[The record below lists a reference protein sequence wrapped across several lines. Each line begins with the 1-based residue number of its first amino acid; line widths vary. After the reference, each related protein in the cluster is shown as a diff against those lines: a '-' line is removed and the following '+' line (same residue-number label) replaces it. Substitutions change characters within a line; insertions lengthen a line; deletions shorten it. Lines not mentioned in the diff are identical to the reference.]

1 MISAID
7 FVLTLLAR
15 LVAAVLTVI
24 GVVEEFCRRL
34 LVDAGV
40 TGQLQAAILVIVA
53 VLLILAALR
62 LLGGIFGLLITVLLI
77 LLVIHV
83 LMPGLQIP
91 TQVHL

>member
-1 MISAID
+1 VISAID
-7 FVLTLLAR
+7 FVLTLLTR

-24 GVVEEFCRRL
+24 GVVEAFCRRL

-62 LLGGIFGLLITVLLI
+62 LLGGVFGLLITVLLI